1 MRKCLG
7 KIFGIL
13 AAVLLAG
20 CRGVPD
26 VLEQKGS
33 VVLPDQ
39 FCAQTDIRYGDL
51 ALEGEYRRLTTGES
65 SLCLQS
71 PESMQGLTLT
81 LSGDGLTMSYEGMT
95 FAVDSGTQA
104 ENAVMRILS
113 ASLDSLS
120 GRSFTIAQKDASYR
134 LSTQNE
140 YGPLEAVVVPG
151 DGEHFLPEQIS
162 AGSLHFSAVFHPSG
176 TV

>member
-1 MRKCLG
+1 MRKYFCGLS
-7 KIFGIL
+7 GIL
-13 AAVLLAG
+13 LAVLLAG
-20 CRGVPD
+20 CQGFPGVM
-26 VLEQKGS
+26 EQKGD
-33 VVLPDQ
+33 VILPDQ
-39 FCAQTDIRYGDL
+39 FCAQTAIRYGDL
-51 ALEGEYRRLTTGES
+51 ALEGEYRRLATGES

-71 PESMQGLTLT
+71 PENMQGLTLT

-95 FAVDSGTQA
+95 FAVDSGAQA

-120 GRSFTIAQKDASYR
+120 GRSFPMTQKEVSYR

-140 YGPLEAVVVPG
+140 YGPLEAVVVPK

-162 AGSLHFSAVFHPSG
+162 AGSLDFTAVFHLSG

>member
-1 MRKCLG
+1 MRNCSG
-7 KIFGIL
+7 GFFGVL
-13 AAVLLAG
+13 LAVLLAG
-20 CRGVPD
+20 CQGLPGVM
-26 VLEQKGS
+26 EQKGS
-33 VVLPDQ
+33 VALPEK
-39 FCAQTDIRYGDL
+39 FCAQADIQYGDL
-51 ALEGEYRRLTTGES
+51 ALEGEYRRLATGES
-65 SLCLQS
+65 SLCVQS

-120 GRSFTIAQKDASYR
+120 GRSFTIAQKEASYR

-140 YGPLEAVVVPG
+140 YGPLEAIVSSE

-162 AGSLHFSAVFHPSG
+162 SGSLHFTAVFHPSG